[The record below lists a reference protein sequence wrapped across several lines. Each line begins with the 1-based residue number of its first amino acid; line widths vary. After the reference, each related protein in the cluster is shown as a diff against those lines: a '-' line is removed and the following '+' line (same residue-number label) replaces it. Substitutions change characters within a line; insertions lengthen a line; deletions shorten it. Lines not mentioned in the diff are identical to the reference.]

1 VLRVTDSLRDKL
13 RAEVMA
19 SYWEDLAPHAKRTA
33 LLLLREELDLL
44 DVAEIMAGD
53 DVDKMKALLG
63 SGALIRVSAADADAL
78 EAETDRRFQFV
89 VIQPWV
95 LAQRLLESP

>member
-1 VLRVTDSLRDKL
+1 
-13 RAEVMA
+13 MA

-33 LLLLREELDLL
+33 LLLLREDHDLL
-44 DVAEIMAGD
+44 DVAEVIASD
-53 DVDKMKALLG
+53 DVAKLKAWLG
-63 SGALIRVSAADADAL
+63 SGALVRVSAADADAL

-89 VIQPWV
+89 VVQPWV